1 MATRHRKRRSPQAVA
16 PDTVVRIRYA
26 VYDAEDEC
34 VGESEPEG
42 PRSFLVGY
50 GELLPALEQAILG
63 LAPGSRKTVSLD
75 PAESFG
81 QWRPDSVIVVD
92 RDELPAELEVGD
104 RIEAE
109 RPDGTSV
116 WLKVLDLRQDEAM
129 LDSNHPLAGQK
140 VRFEVEIEGVRRATR
155 AELSQAVARVSRRS
169 ATAADRLVPPGRLLR
184 HGSRR

>member
-1 MATRHRKRRSPQAVA
+1 VVA

-26 VYDAEDEC
+26 VYDAEGEC
-34 VGESEPEG
+34 VGESDPER
-42 PRSFLVGY
+42 PRSFLVGH

-63 LAPGSRKTVSLD
+63 LSPGSRKTVSLE
-75 PAESFG
+75 PEEGFG
-81 QWRPDSVIVVD
+81 QWHPDSVIVVD

-116 WLKVLDLRQDEAM
+116 WLKVLDLLQDEAV

-140 VRFEVEIEGVRRATR
+140 VQFEVAIERVRPATR
-155 AELSQAVARVSRRS
+155 TELSRAGARVSRPS
-169 ATAADRLVPPGRLLR
+169 ETEADHLVPPGRLLR